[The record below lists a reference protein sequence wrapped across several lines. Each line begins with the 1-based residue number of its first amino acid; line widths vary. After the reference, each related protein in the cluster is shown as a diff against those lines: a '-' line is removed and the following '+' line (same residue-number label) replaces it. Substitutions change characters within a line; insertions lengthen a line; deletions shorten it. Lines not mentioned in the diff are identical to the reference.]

1 MPKQIRHWMG
11 LVWKKCPLS
20 SVRSPWYNTNITSAS
35 ICSSQ
40 STIESTVW
48 TLNHDKVMTKFKR
61 TYVLSAEC
69 FYRKDLDFFHFW
81 RSHTFSQ
88 DLLERSDEPIRSL
101 ALFVLF
107 WYDMS
112 YDSKFKFIS
121 TEIFKQKL
129 TETFMLQTR
138 CYKSFILRRY
148 YVFPTVKNGSQ
159 LITLILQYIFPSSV
173 VKTVQLKY
181 QFWKK

>member
-81 RSHTFSQ
+81 RSHTFS
-88 DLLERSDEPIRSL
+88 LHLRLHLVKTYLNVLMSRSEVWHFLFCFDMIWVMTQNLSL
-101 ALFVLF
+101 FQP
-107 WYDMS
+107 
-112 YDSKFKFIS
+112 KFLSRNSRKR
-121 TEIFKQKL
+121 L
-129 TETFMLQTR
+129 
-138 CYKSFILRRY
+138 CYKQGATKVSFSDGIM
-148 YVFPTVKNGSQ
+148 FSQ
-159 LITLILQYIFPSSV
+159 LLRMAAN
-173 VKTVQLKY
+173 
-181 QFWKK
+181 